1 MLMARRSRTLAWVV
15 TAVAFLGIVVPGAAG
30 ATTGYL
36 SYLGSNTV
44 PSSVAVSLGVTHIQ
58 VAPGGAEAY
67 AIAPGYMNPQDAIIH
82 YHRLPD
88 GQLSFADCVGSW
100 AGGGCA
106 TWESDGDRRE
116 SRGQRDLRRLGRP
129 QHQRRTG
136 ARRRPLPARAR
147 RHHQLRRLHRRER
160 EAVPAAP
167 GGQRCPEQRGDV
179 GDRLDGSQPVHDRRR
194 SLTGDAPDGRCR
206 RVAPLRRLHRRRG
219 GRMHAAAAGYLSARV
234 PAFGGREPR

>member
-106 TWESDGDRRE
+106 TVPGVVAGYTGIDGLTGLAVAPDDKDLYTVSRYSDAVSHFRIGSGGTLSYVGCQGD
-116 SRGQRDLRRLGRP
+116 P
-129 QHQRRTG
+129 QYGCAPT
-136 ARRRPLPARAR
+136 PARE
-147 RHHQLRRLHRRER
+147 RLFVPG
-160 EAVPAAP
+160 AVTVSPDGHDLYVLTDDAVVHFKRA
-167 GGQRCPEQRGDV
+167 G
-179 GDRLDGSQPVHDRRR
+179 DGSLTPADCLGGEPACG
-194 SLTGDAPDGRCR
+194 SLPGSPNSEG
-206 RVAPLRRLHRRRG
+206 
-219 GRMHAAAAGYLSARV
+219 
-234 PAFGGREPR
+234 